1 MLLKQ
6 SDHKI
11 SSFFPTFLVTYLK
24 LSYHN
29 LIIVISTR
37 PNAKKK
43 KNPKCNSQ
51 GDYCCQCLKTIS
63 CFCDFR
69 STETPPWPL
78 WKCMNSTPP
87 TAWRWRRARRQ
98 ALAWSAHGPG
108 CLCQRTV
115 SYRLISSSRNSRI
128 GPT

>member
-43 KNPKCNSQ
+43 GEGGEFQNAIRKV
-51 GDYCCQCLKTIS
+51 TIVA
-63 CFCDFR
+63 
-69 STETPPWPL
+69 
-78 WKCMNSTPP
+78 N
-87 TAWRWRRARRQ
+87 
-98 ALAWSAHGPG
+98 
-108 CLCQRTV
+108 V
-115 SYRLISSSRNSRI
+115 
-128 GPT
+128 

>member
-43 KNPKCNSQ
+43 GGGGFQNAIRKV
-51 GDYCCQCLKTIS
+51 TIVA
-63 CFCDFR
+63 
-69 STETPPWPL
+69 
-78 WKCMNSTPP
+78 N
-87 TAWRWRRARRQ
+87 
-98 ALAWSAHGPG
+98 
-108 CLCQRTV
+108 V
-115 SYRLISSSRNSRI
+115 
-128 GPT
+128 